1 MLKKGDRNMKAPKG
15 KKQPQKVRLQIQV
28 RTETAK
34 AIRRR
39 AVDELTNVSNLLT
52 EWVESWE
59 KKQK

>member
-1 MLKKGDRNMKAPKG
+1 MLKKGDVYMKAAKG

-28 RTETAK
+28 RTEIGK

-52 EWVESWE
+52 EWVESWKE
-59 KKQK
+59 KKK